1 MNNDDKTYKIYI
13 CGTGFEVSE
22 KEYKEYY
29 RNLEH
34 SKYLHKEEIR
44 SKLCLMRVWMMAY
57 RQRTLFLIRL

>member
-34 SKYLHKEEIR
+34 SKYLHKEEHNPAFVE
-44 SKLCLMRVWMMAY
+44 STPNFV
-57 RQRTLFLIRL
+57 

>member
-13 CGTGFEVSE
+13 CGTGFEVPE

-44 SKLCLMRVWMMAY
+44 SKLCLMRV
-57 RQRTLFLIRL
+57 